1 MMSLKKINPVNQTE
15 LVSEVGV
22 MFDQLQCVTHALR
35 ILFPYLVHRFYLAVL
50 FSDIPVEQ

>member
-1 MMSLKKINPVNQTE
+1 MSLKKINPVNQTE
-15 LVSEVGV
+15 LVSEVSV